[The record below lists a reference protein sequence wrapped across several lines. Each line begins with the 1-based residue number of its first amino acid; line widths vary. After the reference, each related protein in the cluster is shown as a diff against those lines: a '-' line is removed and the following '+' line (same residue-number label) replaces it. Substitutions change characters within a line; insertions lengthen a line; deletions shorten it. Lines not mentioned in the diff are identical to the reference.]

1 MKMKRLDEIF
11 MMNPNGEYIR
21 NKIIGEKLLPYIN
34 QGYKVI
40 SIKINN
46 NYYNQIKMAII
57 NWMSHYGPVPKG
69 YVIHHKKFSNDKKI
83 NAKLK
88 LNDNINNLQ
97 CITKQ
102 EHHKIHHSG
111 KNSHFYGKDHSGKNN
126 PMYGRVGVFAPM
138 YGRSGEK
145 NPMYGRAGAL
155 NSMYGR
161 SGEKHHG
168 AKLTDKQAKKVRFL
182 SYVKKRS
189 QLKVADEFGVS
200 RSCINGILQGYT
212 YNSNHLTKQELI
224 KQFVNE

>member
-1 MKMKRLDEIF
+1 
-11 MMNPNGEYIR
+11 
-21 NKIIGEKLLPYIN
+21 
-34 QGYKVI
+34 
-40 SIKINN
+40 
-46 NYYNQIKMAII
+46 
-57 NWMSHYGPVPKG
+57 
-69 YVIHHKKFSNDKKI
+69 
-83 NAKLK
+83 
-88 LNDNINNLQ
+88 
-97 CITKQ
+97 
-102 EHHKIHHSG
+102 
-111 KNSHFYGKDHSGKNN
+111 
-126 PMYGRVGVFAPM
+126 M